1 MSGRTLLNFGLHGLN
16 DREALLFKS
25 CMNIISSRTRHQWV
39 WRKNVVNL
47 LVLTD
52 DTVGQ
57 LSESFK
63 TLPIICIGDKIPTI
77 RRGDGRHEYLARPLR
92 PMDILSCVDRLGDMI
107 IRNGS
112 VEIDLRAISNTTM
125 AAVRLRRWPPVQ
137 LLSDTYRTRLA
148 TLLTGQPVTLT
159 WLQQR
164 SGAPASVCTDFLAEL
179 ERADLLESTYITTLP
194 KVAINTAATHAPKM
208 GLLGRIRQRLGLDQP
223 AAAYI

>member
-16 DREALLFKS
+16 DREEVLFKS

-39 WRKNVVNL
+39 CRKNVVNL

-52 DTVGQ
+52 ETISH

-63 TLPIICIGDKIPTI
+63 TLPIICIGDKIPF
-77 RRGDGRHEYLARPLR
+77 RRSDDQIEYLARPLR
-92 PMDILSCVDRLGDMI
+92 PMDILTCVDRLGDLVV
-107 IRNGS
+107 RSGT
-112 VEIDLRAISNTTM
+112 VGIDLRAMSNTTI

-164 SGAPASVCTDFLAEL
+164 SGAPANICADFLAEL
-179 ERADLLESTYITTLP
+179 ERADLLESTHITTLP
-194 KVAINTAATHAPKM
+194 KVIVNTPDSSPKL
-208 GLLGRIRQRLGLDQP
+208 GLLGRIRQRLGLNQP